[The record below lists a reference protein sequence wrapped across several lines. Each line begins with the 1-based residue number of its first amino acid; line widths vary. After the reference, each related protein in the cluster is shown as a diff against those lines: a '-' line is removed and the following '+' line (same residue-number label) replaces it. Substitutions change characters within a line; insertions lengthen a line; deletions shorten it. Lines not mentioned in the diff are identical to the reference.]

1 MNEEIDLINTNTR
14 NEKIKNFFIHNKSKI
29 ISAIIFVVILF
40 VIIFTFG
47 EYQKKL
53 KKEISDKFN
62 SATISYNVENKDKT
76 FQLLVEVI
84 NSKYTSKETTDMI
97 ITLSEQLE
105 KIPLVVN
112 DFPGFISNRIL
123 MPMINEAIESLDQG
137 VADVKNIDGIMKL
150 GMGHP
155 MGPLQLADL
164 IGLDVCKSILEV
176 MLDGLKNPKYR
187 PNKLLIELVQNGKL
201 GIKSGEGFYDY
212 SDSKKAEFVSKRF
225 S

>member
-84 NSKYTSKETTDMI
+84 NSKNPTYSPLALYFI
-97 ITLSEQLE
+97 IDNKLSEDKNE
-105 KIPLVVN
+105 
-112 DFPGFISNRIL
+112 
-123 MPMINEAIESLDQG
+123 INNFF
-137 VADVKNIDGIMKL
+137 NI
-150 GMGHP
+150 
-155 MGPLQLADL
+155 
-164 IGLDVCKSILEV
+164 
-176 MLDGLKNPKYR
+176 
-187 PNKLLIELVQNGKL
+187 LIEETSLEDEIKNLV
-201 GIKSGEGFYDY
+201 IY
-212 SDSKKAEFVSKRF
+212 KKALFSADSVDEIELLNILKPINNSNSVWKSHSLYLIAEYFFSKGEKQKAKEFFEQIQALENANSEIKIQSQKRLNRDL
-225 S
+225 SE

>member
-40 VIIFTFG
+40 VIIFAFG

-84 NSKYTSKETTDMI
+84 NSKNPTYSPLALYFI
-97 ITLSEQLE
+97 IDNKLSEDKNE
-105 KIPLVVN
+105 
-112 DFPGFISNRIL
+112 
-123 MPMINEAIESLDQG
+123 INNFF
-137 VADVKNIDGIMKL
+137 NI
-150 GMGHP
+150 
-155 MGPLQLADL
+155 
-164 IGLDVCKSILEV
+164 
-176 MLDGLKNPKYR
+176 
-187 PNKLLIELVQNGKL
+187 LIEETSLEEEIKNLV
-201 GIKSGEGFYDY
+201 IY
-212 SDSKKAEFVSKRF
+212 KKALFSADSVDEIELLNILKPINNSNSVWKSHSLYLIAEYFFSKGEKQKAKEFFEQIQALENANSEIKIQSQKRLNRDL
-225 S
+225 SE

>member
-40 VIIFTFG
+40 VIIFAFG

-84 NSKYTSKETTDMI
+84 NSKNPTYSPLALYFI
-97 ITLSEQLE
+97 IDNKLSEDKNE
-105 KIPLVVN
+105 
-112 DFPGFISNRIL
+112 
-123 MPMINEAIESLDQG
+123 INNFF
-137 VADVKNIDGIMKL
+137 NI
-150 GMGHP
+150 
-155 MGPLQLADL
+155 
-164 IGLDVCKSILEV
+164 
-176 MLDGLKNPKYR
+176 
-187 PNKLLIELVQNGKL
+187 LIEEASLENEIKNLV
-201 GIKSGEGFYDY
+201 IY
-212 SDSKKAEFVSKRF
+212 KKALFSADSVDEIELLNILKPINNSNSVWKSHSLYLIAEYFFSKGEKQKAKEFFEQIQALENANSEIKIQSQKRLNRDL
-225 S
+225 SE

>member
-40 VIIFTFG
+40 VIIFAFG

-84 NSKYTSKETTDMI
+84 NSKNPTYSPLALYFI
-97 ITLSEQLE
+97 IDNKLSEDKNE
-105 KIPLVVN
+105 
-112 DFPGFISNRIL
+112 
-123 MPMINEAIESLDQG
+123 INNFF
-137 VADVKNIDGIMKL
+137 NI
-150 GMGHP
+150 
-155 MGPLQLADL
+155 
-164 IGLDVCKSILEV
+164 
-176 MLDGLKNPKYR
+176 
-187 PNKLLIELVQNGKL
+187 LIEETSLEDEIKNLV
-201 GIKSGEGFYDY
+201 IY
-212 SDSKKAEFVSKRF
+212 KKALFSADSVDEIELLNILKPINNSNSVWKSHSLYLIAEYFFSKGEKQKAKEFFEQIQALENANSEIKIQSQKRLNRDL
-225 S
+225 SE

>member
-40 VIIFTFG
+40 VIIFAFG

-84 NSKYTSKETTDMI
+84 NSKNPTYSPLALYFI
-97 ITLSEQLE
+97 IDNKLSEDKNE
-105 KIPLVVN
+105 
-112 DFPGFISNRIL
+112 
-123 MPMINEAIESLDQG
+123 INNFF
-137 VADVKNIDGIMKL
+137 NI
-150 GMGHP
+150 
-155 MGPLQLADL
+155 
-164 IGLDVCKSILEV
+164 
-176 MLDGLKNPKYR
+176 
-187 PNKLLIELVQNGKL
+187 LIEETSLEDEIKNLV
-201 GIKSGEGFYDY
+201 IY
-212 SDSKKAEFVSKRF
+212 KKALFSADSVDEIELLNILKPINNSNSVWKSHSLYLIAEYFFSKGEKQKAKEFFEQIQALETANSEIKIQSQKRLNRDL
-225 S
+225 SE

>member
-40 VIIFTFG
+40 VIIFAFG

-84 NSKYTSKETTDMI
+84 NSKNPTYSPLALYFI
-97 ITLSEQLE
+97 IDNKLSED
-105 KIPLVVN
+105 KIE
-112 DFPGFISNRIL
+112 
-123 MPMINEAIESLDQG
+123 INNFF
-137 VADVKNIDGIMKL
+137 NI
-150 GMGHP
+150 
-155 MGPLQLADL
+155 
-164 IGLDVCKSILEV
+164 
-176 MLDGLKNPKYR
+176 
-187 PNKLLIELVQNGKL
+187 LIEETSLEDEIKNLV
-201 GIKSGEGFYDY
+201 IY
-212 SDSKKAEFVSKRF
+212 KKALFSADSVDEIELLNILKPINNSNSVWKSHSLYLIAEYFFSKGEKQKAKEFFEQIQALENANSEIKIQSQKRLNRDL
-225 S
+225 SE